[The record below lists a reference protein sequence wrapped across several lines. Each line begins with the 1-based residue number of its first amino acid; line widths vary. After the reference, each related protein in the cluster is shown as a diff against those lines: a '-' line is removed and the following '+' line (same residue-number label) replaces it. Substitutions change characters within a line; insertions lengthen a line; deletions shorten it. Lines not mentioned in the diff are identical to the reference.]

1 MAHLG
6 EMYHFECFVWGG
18 EEYEGV
24 SEGVKEYEGV
34 KECEECEEVKMY
46 EEVKDEQRQN
56 KKNEEVE
63 ET

>member
-1 MAHLG
+1 MYSSVIVRLELLLLMAHLG

-34 KECEECEEVKMY
+34 KE
-46 EEVKDEQRQN
+46 
-56 KKNEEVE
+56 
-63 ET
+63 